1 MKFHKSKKASKS
13 LLYFL
18 TEIIIVTIGIYIAIQ
33 LNNWNQTKNNKKE
46 ETNALKRIKADLEV
60 EKIVL
65 NNSLKDIEKSENYLK
80 NIINNTKKED
90 LDSLDFYMSKTF
102 KHYKFNPEYINL
114 KHSGKLN
121 LITNDS
127 IRYLIVGFYE
137 GYYGYYQ
144 EISKTH
150 SEFLKDYI
158 QKYSYNTFEIDTT
171 GLINSKAVKLN
182 DQKLKNLLILQK
194 NNYNGIQKNI
204 STEFVERL
212 IDKINKTLKN

>member
-1 MKFHKSKKASKS
+1 M
-13 LLYFL
+13 L
-18 TEIIIVTIGIYIAIQ
+18 
-33 LNNWNQTKNNKKE
+33 
-46 ETNALKRIKADLEV
+46 D
-60 EKIVL
+60 
-65 NNSLKDIEKSENYLK
+65 NSLKDIKKSENYLK
-80 NIINNTKKED
+80 NIINNSKKED

-127 IRYLIVGFYE
+127 IRHLIVRFYE
-137 GYYGYYQ
+137 GYYEYYQ

-150 SEFLKDYI
+150 SEFLKNYI
-158 QKYSYNTFEIDTT
+158 QKYSYNTFEIDTA

-204 STEFVERL
+204 NTEFLEVL
-212 IDKINKTLKN
+212 IVKISKILKN